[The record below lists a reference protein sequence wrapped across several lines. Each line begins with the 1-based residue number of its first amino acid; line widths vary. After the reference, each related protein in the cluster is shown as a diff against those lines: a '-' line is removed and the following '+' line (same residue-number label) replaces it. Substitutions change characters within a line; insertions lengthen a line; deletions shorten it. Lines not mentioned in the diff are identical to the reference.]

1 MITPLIFCEII
12 SILKV
17 LFLSLIE
24 ATNTNS
30 DTSDESGGDDE
41 ASSFKENN
49 VSGKFVLNIEYIEY
63 IKTMYKIF
71 KAQFYSL

>member
-1 MITPLIFCEII
+1 MITPLIFCKII

>member
-1 MITPLIFCEII
+1 MIQPLIFCEII

-49 VSGKFVLNIEYIEY
+49 VSGKFVLKYEH
-63 IKTMYKIF
+63 
-71 KAQFYSL
+71 

>member
-1 MITPLIFCEII
+1 MIQPLIFCEII

-17 LFLSLIE
+17 LFLSYIE

-49 VSGKFVLNIEYIEY
+49 VSGNFML
-63 IKTMYKIF
+63 
-71 KAQFYSL
+71 